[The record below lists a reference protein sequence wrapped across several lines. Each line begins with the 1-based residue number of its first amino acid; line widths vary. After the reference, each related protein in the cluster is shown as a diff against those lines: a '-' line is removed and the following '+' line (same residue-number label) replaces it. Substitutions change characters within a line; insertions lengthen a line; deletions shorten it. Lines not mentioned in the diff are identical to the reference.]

1 MQGSGGF
8 ADAKARRKAYAVHT
22 CNVMALIS
30 LQHARSR
37 CQKATFKGMI
47 PVIPTAHMPTAR
59 EGVLTMERTYDFD
72 VDRVVEHLDR
82 ILQMELAGVIYYT
95 HYSFMIYGH
104 ARIPITSWLRDNA
117 TESLAHAQEAG
128 QMIMRLHKRPKLG
141 IAALPI
147 TQHNTIDAI
156 LTESIEREQEGVQ
169 LYRDLLGVIKDRS
182 VVLEEYVT
190 RVIAAEAIHIR
201 EMELMLMKQA
211 PE

>member
-1 MQGSGGF
+1 LPPKGGF
-8 ADAKARRKAYAVHT
+8 QRIIH
-22 CNVMALIS
+22 
-30 LQHARSR
+30 
-37 CQKATFKGMI
+37 
-47 PVIPTAHMPTAR
+47 VIPTVRIPTAR
-59 EGVLTMERTYDFD
+59 KGELTMERTFDFD

-141 IAALPI
+141 IAELPI

-156 LTESIEREQEGVQ
+156 LTESIQREQDGVQ
-169 LYRDLLGVIKDRS
+169 LYRELLGLIKDKS

>member
-1 MQGSGGF
+1 M
-8 ADAKARRKAYAVHT
+8 AR
-22 CNVMALIS
+22 
-30 LQHARSR
+30 
-37 CQKATFKGMI
+37 TF
-47 PVIPTAHMPTAR
+47 P
-59 EGVLTMERTYDFD
+59 FD
-72 VDRVVEHLDR
+72 VDAVVAQLNR
-82 ILQMELAGVIYYT
+82 ILEMELAAVIYYT

-117 TESLAHAQEAG
+117 IESLAHAQEAG

-156 LTESIEREQEGVQ
+156 LTESIQREQDGVQ
-169 LYRDLLGVIKDRS
+169 LYRELLALIKEKS
-182 VVLEEYVT
+182 VVLEEYAT